1 MVLLWLFLACG
12 SSARED
18 WTWSWCSCLVHGD
31 PGGAKSAGTLTASA
45 AGATALSESSPGL
58 WQLATSLWL
67 VFLCCSVHSGT
78 WRAPWWRSY
87 SFVQW
92 VRCLKGQPLCCSAA
106 SAGKW
111 GKRGCSDGSTS
122 MHDSAVLSCLHGCL
136 VFLHKHF
143 YHSILPHNILPS
155 GHLASVSS
163 RSCPGIAIQSLC
175 SSSQLLC
182 LLEAWVLVHS
192 MDGCSKN
199 FLCDS
204 HSVYTVTD
212 QLLPSQPQMLLLCPK

>member
-1 MVLLWLFLACG
+1 
-12 SSARED
+12 
-18 WTWSWCSCLVHGD
+18 
-31 PGGAKSAGTLTASA
+31 
-45 AGATALSESSPGL
+45 
-58 WQLATSLWL
+58 
-67 VFLCCSVHSGT
+67 
-78 WRAPWWRSY
+78 
-87 SFVQW
+87 
-92 VRCLKGQPLCCSAA
+92 
-106 SAGKW
+106 
-111 GKRGCSDGSTS
+111 

-212 QLLPSQPQMLLLCPK
+212 QLLPSQPQMLLLCPKELPHCGNQTPAHFPHLPRAGPVLLTLLFLPLLSLSY